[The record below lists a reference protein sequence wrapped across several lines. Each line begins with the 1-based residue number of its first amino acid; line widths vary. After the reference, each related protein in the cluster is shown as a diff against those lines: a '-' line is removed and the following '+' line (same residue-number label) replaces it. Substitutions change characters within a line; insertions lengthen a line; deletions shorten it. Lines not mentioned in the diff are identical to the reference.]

1 MEYTEIDLLKLNL
14 KNIYYENLIEY
25 CDKNNID
32 CDNYKKELVDNKTII
47 STNFLESEV
56 ESETGYNDDYLYRKP
71 WNRLNEIHKIIK
83 VREFVDKLNCSEDNI
98 IELKK
103 ELEDM
108 VYKKKLTKKST
119 VVYDSKNGYILSIPL
134 LDHRNGRYVIKK

>member
-83 VREFVDKLNCSEDNI
+83 NKIHLPEIR
-98 IELKK
+98 
-103 ELEDM
+103 
-108 VYKKKLTKKST
+108 
-119 VVYDSKNGYILSIPL
+119 
-134 LDHRNGRYVIKK
+134 